1 MSTGLSTGPL
11 RRITGMVGL
20 VALIP
25 IAVMQI
31 IGILTPEQAAIR
43 AIAVVGAVLLVG
55 NIIRVILTSML
66 TRVER
71 REQAAADQAAEGG
84 AKPGERRRAA

>member
-55 NIIRVILTSML
+55 NIVRVILTSML
-66 TRVER
+66 SRVER
-71 REQAAADQAAEGG
+71 REQAAAEEAAKGDT
-84 AKPGERRRAA
+84 KPGDRRRAA